1 LTEVIDFYIVIP
13 FISVNLFSGP
23 NIWVWNRVF
32 PNFFEEKS
40 DYFNA
45 LFGGAAIY
53 KARAFTMRRNG
64 MTKDPV
70 ADFWGNIECALDE
83 SSFRYII
90 EDLIAKVRK
99 QLDDSSMTAQ
109 AIDRSDSCNEIA
121 AMAQKDGL
129 EDFALALR
137 FATD

>member
-1 LTEVIDFYIVIP
+1 
-13 FISVNLFSGP
+13 
-23 NIWVWNRVF
+23 
-32 PNFFEEKS
+32 
-40 DYFNA
+40 
-45 LFGGAAIY
+45 
-53 KARAFTMRRNG
+53 MRRNG

-83 SSFRYII
+83 SSFKYII

-109 AIDRSDSCNEIA
+109 AIDRSDNCNEIA